1 MPWWYYYPGMLEYI
15 KESWRIFLVNL
26 GTLTSTQV
34 VMAMVFLF
42 AVFLVFYKASGGFG
56 SHKNK

>member
-1 MPWWYYYPGMLEYI
+1 MVNYVI
-15 KESWRIFLVNL
+15 ESWHIFVANL
-26 GTLTSTQV
+26 GELTGSKGV
-34 VMAMVFLF
+34 LALVFLF